1 MFKVGYLLAACA
13 AVAPMSAAHAVA
25 TFTFVPNQFGAPEGY
40 TLANDFNSADAQ
52 ALVVTSGDVLFPTG
66 NVPNR
71 SSALPGND
79 TPYLS
84 IGGGGSATIDFGSVI
99 VRSFSFDYSTV
110 DSFNLLQINY
120 VGGGST
126 TYTGADILAGLPT
139 GVTSGSI
146 IVAGNGDLI
155 SSLILSS
162 PRSAFEVDNLA
173 VSSLL
178 PTAVPEAATWAMMLG
193 GFGLLGTAMRRRRVN
208 VSFA

>member
-1 MFKVGYLLAACA
+1 L
-13 AVAPMSAAHAVA
+13 SAAHAVA

-40 TLANDFNSADAQ
+40 NLVNDFNTADAQ
-52 ALVVTSGDVLFPTG
+52 ALVATSGDVQFLNG
-66 NVPNR
+66 DVPGR
-71 SSALPGND
+71 SNALPGND

-84 IGGGGSATIDFGSVI
+84 IGGGGSATIDFGSVM

-110 DSFNLLQINY
+110 DSFNVLQINY
-120 VGGGST
+120 SGGGST
-126 TYTGADILAGLPT
+126 SYTGADILAGLPS

-178 PTAVPEAATWAMMLG
+178 PVAVPETATWAMMLG
-193 GFGLLGTAMRRRRVN
+193 GFGLLGSAMRRRRVN